1 MRRLSLVALVLAAA
15 HAAPQPSAPNA
26 YDAELAAARR
36 TEAQLA
42 RKLDDGESTLRSR
55 IRTLYKLTA
64 SGDLP
69 FWVDETARGT
79 ALATR
84 GAARRVILR
93 DLEERKILRAEWTAA
108 QADVSRLQADAARA
122 AFVAAQTPRDGS
134 FLRPVEGD
142 VVASFGSYN
151 DERTHARLLRRG
163 VELHARSPE
172 VVAAAAGQV
181 RWVGPLRS
189 LGVVVIVD
197 HGQGLVSV
205 TTGLAEAS
213 VRSGDLV
220 AAGEPVGRAATARP
234 MTRVGFEVRR
244 GGIPVDPFPLLGA
257 RR

>member
-1 MRRLSLVALVLAAA
+1 MRRLSLALAVLATA
-15 HAAPQPSAPNA
+15 HAAPQPSA

-36 TEAQLA
+36 TETQLA
-42 RKLDDGESTLRSR
+42 RKLDDGETTLRSR

-69 FWVDETARGT
+69 FWVDEAARGT

-93 DLEERKILRAEWTAA
+93 DLEERKILRAEWSAA
-108 QADVSRLQADAARA
+108 QADVARLQADAARA
-122 AFVAAQTPRDGS
+122 AFTAAQAPRDGS
-134 FLRPVEGD
+134 FMRPVEGD

-151 DERTHARLLRRG
+151 DERTHARLVRRG

-172 VVAAAAGQV
+172 VVASAAGQV

-189 LGVVVIVD
+189 LGVVVVVD

-205 TTGLAEAS
+205 TTGLSEAA
-213 VRSGDLV
+213 VRAGDIV
-220 AAGEPVGRAATARP
+220 AAGEPVGRAASSRP
-234 MTRVGFEVRR
+234 RIGFEVRR